1 MKNIIKFLFI
11 FLFLFFGKNSFAE
24 INIKYK
30 IDKEII
36 TNVDILNEE
45 KYLLFIRP
53 NLIKLPKKEL
63 IEIAENSLI
72 REKIKKREINRIYK
86 DLENVNFIEQI
97 KKNLFKFKNVK
108 NEEEFRKLVKNN
120 GLTYEIIIEKIKYEG
135 LWNDLV
141 YKKFNPLVKID
152 KEELKKKLIIKISD
166 NKKFEYNLS
175 EILFEVDKN
184 ENLEAKYK
192 TIKNYILK
200 NDFGTAASKFS
211 ISSSAQL
218 EGEIGWIKETLLS
231 EKLNE
236 KLNQMKVNEITD
248 PIKHP
253 SGFLLIKINDKKEIK
268 ENINLDKELNEL
280 VNFERNRQ
288 LNQFSLLYYKKI
300 KQNTKMY
307 EN

>member
-11 FLFLFFGKNSFAE
+11 FLILFFGNNLFAE

-72 REKIKKREINRIYK
+72 RETIKKKEINRIYK
-86 DLENVNFIEQI
+86 DLENVSFIEQI

-120 GLTYEIIIEKIKYEG
+120 GLTYKNIIEKIKYEG

-152 KEELKKKLIIKISD
+152 KEQLKKKQIIKI
-166 NKKFEYNLS
+166 
-175 EILFEVDKN
+175 
-184 ENLEAKYK
+184 
-192 TIKNYILK
+192 
-200 NDFGTAASKFS
+200 
-211 ISSSAQL
+211 
-218 EGEIGWIKETLLS
+218 
-231 EKLNE
+231 
-236 KLNQMKVNEITD
+236 
-248 PIKHP
+248 
-253 SGFLLIKINDKKEIK
+253 
-268 ENINLDKELNEL
+268 
-280 VNFERNRQ
+280 
-288 LNQFSLLYYKKI
+288 
-300 KQNTKMY
+300 
-307 EN
+307 

>member
-97 KKNLFKFKNVK
+97 KKI
-108 NEEEFRKLVKNN
+108 
-120 GLTYEIIIEKIKYEG
+120 Y
-135 LWNDLV
+135 
-141 YKKFNPLVKID
+141 
-152 KEELKKKLIIKISD
+152 
-166 NKKFEYNLS
+166 LS
-175 EILFEVDKN
+175 LR
-184 ENLEAKYK
+184 
-192 TIKNYILK
+192 
-200 NDFGTAASKFS
+200 
-211 ISSSAQL
+211 
-218 EGEIGWIKETLLS
+218 
-231 EKLNE
+231 
-236 KLNQMKVNEITD
+236 M
-248 PIKHP
+248 
-253 SGFLLIKINDKKEIK
+253 
-268 ENINLDKELNEL
+268 
-280 VNFERNRQ
+280 
-288 LNQFSLLYYKKI
+288 
-300 KQNTKMY
+300 
-307 EN
+307 